1 MKNATIKEKQFVQYN
16 LKKEIRLADMQ
27 TNVGIKM
34 VLFQEKENLFY
45 FPLTITPNMNVLENK
60 LRYKEIVIIQ

>member
-1 MKNATIKEKQFVQYN
+1 MKNATIKEKLFVQFN